1 MDDAARMSRVQP
13 VGDLDGPVEQGF
25 EQQGLVANA
34 MLQRGALQEFHRQE
48 RMPVVLAD
56 LVEGTDVRMI
66 DGCRGARFPLEAF
79 DRYAVASHFLREKF
93 QGYFPAEFQVLGA
106 IDDAHATAAKF
117 LDNPVVR
124 DVLAGCHRSP
134 RSTLPQI
141 VSLCCNIY
149 DGWGSAPY
157 RQHLRNCPETG
168 RWEAA
173 DRVPD
178 GLSGIRKLGPLPFFI
193 EAPAARSHARDPVCA
208 VVRPPT
214 SAGSATT
221 RSRAWRT
228 ESAHRPRSSLPRD
241 ARAAPATPTQ
251 GSARVPGAG
260 RWWPRRPAHDGWRA
274 SRTGKPVR
282 SEIRR
287 DRRAL
292 RD

>member
-66 DGCRGARFPLEAF
+66 DGCRGARFLPEAF

-93 QGYFPAEFQVLGA
+93 QGDFPAEFQVLGA

-141 VSLCCNIY
+141 VSLCRNIY
-149 DGWGSAPY
+149 DGWSSAHIASICATAPKQGAGKRRIEFRMDCRASGSGAVALLHRSTCCAIP
-157 RQHLRNCPETG
+157 RARSGLRGGASAYLRRFCHH
-168 RWEAA
+168 AFASVA
-173 DRVPD
+173 DRISTP
-178 GLSGIRKLGPLPFFI
+178 PAI
-193 EAPAARSHARDPVCA
+193 ELAAGRSPCTSH
-208 VVRPPT
+208 T
-214 SAGSATT
+214 QTGFSAGS
-221 RSRAWRT
+221 RSRTVVA
-228 ESAHRPRSSLPRD
+228 SK
-241 ARAAPATPTQ
+241 
-251 GSARVPGAG
+251 AG
-260 RWWPRRPAHDGWRA
+260 
-274 SRTGKPVR
+274 T
-282 SEIRR
+282 
-287 DRRAL
+287 
-292 RD
+292 